1 MNQPSDESFD
11 QTNKGW
17 DCDKKTEFEKTLN
30 ISLVFF

>member
-17 DCDKKTEFEKTLN
+17 DCDKKTEFEKLWTYH
-30 ISLVFF
+30 